1 MSLVSVHIA
10 VYHCQCHW
18 CQDMYQSTAI
28 SITGVRTCT
37 SLLLSVSLVSGHVP
51 VYCYHWCQDMYPSTA
66 IRHWCHDMYQPTAI
80 SYWCQS
86 MYQSTAISH
95 WCQDMYQSTAI
106 SVICVSPCTNLL
118 LSVSLVSVH
127 VPVYCYHW
135 CQHMHQPTT
144 VSVTS
149 ESMAPGLAVWSVTLC
164 TWPCSELCTSCSPC
178 IKSSC

>member
-1 MSLVSVHIA
+1 MLLVSLVSVHIA

-66 IRHWCHDMYQPTAI
+66 ISHWCRDMYQPTAI

-86 MYQSTAISH
+86 MYQSTAIR
-95 WCQDMYQSTAI
+95 T
-106 SVICVSPCTNLL
+106 CTSLL

-127 VPVYCYHW
+127 VPIYCYQYHW
-135 CQHMHQPTT
+135 CQSMYLSTAIT
-144 VSVTS
+144 GVST
-149 ESMAPGLAVWSVTLC
+149 
-164 TWPCSELCTSCSPC
+164 CTSLPLSVSLMKAWPRVWLCGV
-178 IKSSC
+178 

>member
-28 SITGVRTCT
+28 SLTGVRTCT

-66 IRHWCHDMYQPTAI
+66 ISHWCHDMYQPTAI

-86 MYQSTAISH
+86 MYQSTAIR
-95 WCQDMYQSTAI
+95 T
-106 SVICVSPCTNLL
+106 CTSLL
-118 LSVSLVSVH
+118 LSVSFVSVH
-127 VPVYCYHW
+127 VPIYCYQYHW
-135 CQHMHQPTT
+135 CQSMYLSTAIT
-144 VSVTS
+144 GVST
-149 ESMAPGLAVWSVTLC
+149 
-164 TWPCSELCTSCSPC
+164 CTSLPLSVSLMKAWPRVWLCGV
-178 IKSSC
+178 